1 MIKLKAIINHIPIFI
16 EPTVKVQK
24 IAKKTFPARVA
35 KTKIIKQGS
44 GEVEE
49 SNKIKKMTGSK
60 HIGNMIRMITVLK
73 RPFSELE
80 PDFAYKRKSSA
91 LTKRRTREARKKQI
105 QVAIKA
111 DFLKFIVLLT
121 CWC

>member
-24 IAKKTFPARVA
+24 IAEKTFRVA

-111 DFLKFIVLLT
+111 DFLKSIVLLT